1 MRFNVHLPNLCINT
15 MNGYIETFNTDP
27 PLYGMLYSYI
37 GYDADIYILT
47 GDDELVPI
55 SFMEMIE
62 MYAETGFY
70 AIYYDVADPVP
81 LPPGTDTDPLLLKIV
96 VIAP

>member
-1 MRFNVHLPNLCINT
+1 MRFNVHLPNLCIDT

-55 SFMEMIE
+55 SFMQYTM
-62 MYAETGFY
+62 MSPT
-70 AIYYDVADPVP
+70 PSHC
-81 LPPGTDTDPLLLKIV
+81 LPERTQIPCY
-96 VIAP
+96 